1 MGFPAQAIYSAHL
14 EAGADTKL
22 LTAEQREQFDR
33 DGFFVIED
41 LGLPMEV
48 FDGAVE
54 DFVPHLL
61 EEAGAE
67 VWGDDGVF
75 YTSHRIM
82 DAWKISAN
90 IKAIATAP
98 RVLGILEE
106 LYGRKP
112 LPFQTLSFK
121 MPTQQRAHSD
131 TIHFNSKPPGFMAG
145 VWVALEDMDMDNGPL
160 FYYPGSQKLPEVT
173 MQDVGVEAD
182 YSQYLH
188 YEEHMQKVVAEAG
201 LEIEYG
207 LIKKGQALI
216 WSANLLHGGSPAK
229 DPTRTRKSQVT
240 HFFFEGTR
248 YYTPLMSKDLT
259 TEEGIFWREPEWITG

>member
-1 MGFPAQAIYSAHL
+1 MKRALYSPLL
-14 EAGADTKL
+14 EAGAHTNL
-22 LTAEQREQFDR
+22 VTAEQRAQFDR
-33 DGFFVIED
+33 DGYFVIED
-41 LGLPMEV
+41 LGLPPET
-48 FDGAVE
+48 FDQAVA
-54 DFVPHLL
+54 DFEPLLL
-61 EEAGAE
+61 EEEHGE
-67 VWGDDGVF
+67 EWSDEGVF

-82 DAWKISAN
+82 DAWKISAP

-98 RVLGILEE
+98 RVLGILAE
-106 LYGRKP
+106 LYDRKP
-112 LPFQTLSFK
+112 LPFQTLNFK

-131 TIHFNSKPPGFMAG
+131 TIHFNSMPPGFMAG
-145 VWVALEDMDMDNGPL
+145 VWVALEDVDMDNGPL
-160 FYYPGSQKLPEVT
+160 FYYPGSQKLHEVT

-182 YSQYLH
+182 YSQYSH
-188 YEEHMQKVVAEAG
+188 YEEHIAKVIADND

-229 DPTRTRKSQVT
+229 DPNRTRKSQVT

-259 TEEGIFWREPEWITG
+259 TEEGIFWREPEWIPF

>member
-1 MGFPAQAIYSAHL
+1 M

-22 LTAEQREQFDR
+22 TSPEQREQFER
-33 DGFFVIED
+33 DGYFIIED
-41 LGLPMEV
+41 LGLPPET
-48 FDGAVE
+48 FDVAVA
-54 DFVPHLL
+54 DFAPLLL
-61 EEAGAE
+61 EEQGAE
-67 VWGDDGVF
+67 VWSDEGVF
-75 YTSHRIM
+75 LTSHRIM
-82 DAWKISAN
+82 DAWKISEA
-90 IKAIATAP
+90 IKSIATAP

-112 LPFQTLSFK
+112 LPFQTLNFK

-131 TIHFNSKPPGFMAG
+131 TIHFNSMPSGFMAG
-145 VWVALEDMDMDNGPL
+145 VWVALEDVDMDNGPL

-188 YEEHMQKVVAEAG
+188 YEEYLQKVVAENDM
-201 LEIEYG
+201 EIDYG

-229 DPTRTRKSQVT
+229 DPNRTRKSQVT

-259 TEEGIFWREPEWITG
+259 TEEGIFWREPEWIPT

>member
-1 MGFPAQAIYSAHL
+1 M

-22 LTAEQREQFDR
+22 TSAEQRAQFQR
-33 DGFFVIED
+33 DGYFIIED
-41 LGLPMEV
+41 LGLPPEV
-48 FDGAVE
+48 FDDAAA
-54 DFVPHLL
+54 DFVPLLL
-61 EEAGAE
+61 EEEHAE

-82 DAWKISAN
+82 DAWKISEN
-90 IKAIATAP
+90 VKAIATAP
-98 RVLGILEE
+98 RILGILEE

-112 LPFQTLSFK
+112 LPFQTLNFK

-131 TIHFNSKPPGFMAG
+131 TIHFNSKPGGFMAG

-160 FYYPGSQKLPEVT
+160 FYHPGSQKLPEVT

-188 YEEHMQKVVAEAG
+188 YEEYMQSVVKD
-201 LEIEYG
+201 LTIEYADSM
-207 LIKKGQALI
+207 KKGQALI

-229 DPTRTRKSQVT
+229 DPNRTRKSQVT

-248 YYTPLMSKDLT
+248 YYTPLTSKDLS
-259 TEEGIFWREPEWITG
+259 TEEGIFWREPEWIPTDAS